1 MEFSLTDV
9 DETTPYV
16 MIYRE
21 GIEDCR
27 DTRSEWRRVG
37 LRLRFKQAVGTAAFL
52 FATYNN
58 SSIAAAALRANL
70 NGRLSGS
77 EALCAAVPRWRLYA
91 WHTFRTRGI
100 MPVDTPSSDGT
111 RTFPVAP
118 ETQRPAIMSV
128 NRRRCDRSAKQCA
141 IVANLFHYR

>member
-1 MEFSLTDV
+1 MKFSLTDV
-9 DETTPYV
+9 GGITPYV
-16 MIYRE
+16 AIYRE
-21 GIEDCR
+21 ESKIVAKLEGSAYAC
-27 DTRSEWRRVG
+27 V
-37 LRLRFKQAVGTAAFL
+37 FKQAVGAAAFL

-77 EALCAAVPRWRLYA
+77 KTLCAAVPRWRLYA